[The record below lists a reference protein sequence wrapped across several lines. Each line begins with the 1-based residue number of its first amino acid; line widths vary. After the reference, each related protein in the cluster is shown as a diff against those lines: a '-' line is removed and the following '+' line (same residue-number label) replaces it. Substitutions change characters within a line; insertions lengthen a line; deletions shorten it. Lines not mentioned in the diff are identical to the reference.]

1 MILKKIGTEYKLY
14 EKDDSCVATTQ
25 ESPYKRLSK
34 QNCDEIFGVV
44 DVEKLACD
52 ECHIDIEAYKI
63 IQTLKS
69 GKSLNEHGFEAL
81 VGGFIKGFNKAIE
94 LNKDKL
100 FTEFDIIKAFEY
112 GWNQRHFDKTDENEL
127 REIQKRFIQSL
138 QQLTEIEVEIEMET
152 IYCKHGEN
160 CKVLKFTSKSKDPF
174 CYPYHCDPKR
184 PLRFDVP
191 YIKDYCIGQTKNKL
205 DENGC
210 LILKKK

>member
-1 MILKKIGTEYKLY
+1 METLLKKIGNEYKLY
-14 EKDDSCVATTQ
+14 AQDDSCIATTH

-81 VGGFIKGFNKAIE
+81 VGGFIKGFNKAME

-100 FTEFDIIKAFEY
+100 FTVEDMKNAIINAIYCTSKRNCIENMEY
-112 GWNQRHFDKTDENEL
+112 SEIENEF
-127 REIQKRFIQSL
+127 RVSIKDQIQEL
-138 QQLTEIEVEIEMET
+138 QPPTEIEVEVLMI
-152 IYCKHGEN
+152 HGFDDVN
-160 CKVLKFTSKSKDPF
+160 DPISF
-174 CYPYHCDPKR
+174 SSWPP
-184 PLRFDVP
+184 F
-191 YIKDYCIGQTKNKL
+191 
-205 DENGC
+205 
-210 LILKKK
+210 